1 LKGIIYLDKK
11 KDANKPVEFGIR
23 MKLPLED
30 ISLYYLAQRGS
41 LLYEKLQGMSSSEI
55 STFDEKV
62 QKLFSAITNEIEQ
75 MINFS
80 KHLPFILEE
89 EEKIQWEFFNL
100 EREFRIYYYLR
111 QADGQIIADFD
122 KRLDQITFK
131 LWNSY
136 HRYIETINEYDEIES
151 QWYGKLEYVIIWTKS
166 YRKKLQ
172 KDSYEGSNTGS
183 TERKTE
189 KIQNKFGTIVFLILY
204 PILAAIY
211 LIHGFKSY
219 NWWDLAIGFTFL
231 ATTLIGINFKHL
243 NHNLLIMCI
252 SLGISL
258 FLHGGQFITGFP
270 EYHIHGQILIVF
282 GVIVVVGGSIL
293 DKRLR

>member
-1 LKGIIYLDKK
+1 MDKK

-62 QKLFSAITNEIEQ
+62 HKLFSAITNEIEQ

-172 KDSYEGSNTGS
+172 KDSYEDSNTGS

-189 KIQNKFGTIVFLILY
+189 KIQKKFGTIGFFILY
-204 PILAAIY
+204 PILATIY

-231 ATTLIGINFKHL
+231 ATTLADVYFKHL

-252 SLGISL
+252 SLGILL